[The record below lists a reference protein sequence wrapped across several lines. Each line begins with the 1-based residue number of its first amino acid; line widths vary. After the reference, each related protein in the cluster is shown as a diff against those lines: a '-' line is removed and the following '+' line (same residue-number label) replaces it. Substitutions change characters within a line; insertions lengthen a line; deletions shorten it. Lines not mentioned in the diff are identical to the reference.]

1 VATTTEKIGIKLRW
15 LREKKGLSQQDV
27 ADRIGMTKQT
37 IYKYEQGIVSISV
50 KQLEEILNI
59 YDVSLGKFL
68 DDI

>member
-1 VATTTEKIGIKLRW
+1 MATTTEKIGIKLRW